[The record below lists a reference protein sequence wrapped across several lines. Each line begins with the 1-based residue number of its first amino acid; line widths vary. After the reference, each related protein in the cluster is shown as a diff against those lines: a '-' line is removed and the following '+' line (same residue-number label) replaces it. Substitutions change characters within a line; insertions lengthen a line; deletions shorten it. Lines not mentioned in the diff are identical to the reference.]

1 MDKFTEDRIVELR
14 LRKKKAKLGGGEKK
28 IEAQHKKGRMTA
40 RERLEYLLDEGSLQ
54 ENSILLGLED
64 GEAAGGLICGY
75 GTINGRT
82 VSVYS
87 QDATIKGGSVGTMSG
102 YKMYKTLEKA
112 LQMGIPFIG
121 LHDSPGARLPK
132 ITESKT
138 ALGVQMEKSGGSIFY
153 PNTQGSGVIPQ
164 ISAMMGSCAGLSVYS
179 PALTDFIFMVDKQSH
194 MYITGPAMVKTVTGE
209 DMTHDELGGAEIHC
223 KKSGVADG
231 RFENEKAL
239 LDGIKDLVDFLPLN
253 TDEAPPVIETKDDP
267 NRLVDELTDIVPSR
281 SSKAYDMHEVINVIV
296 DNGNF
301 FEIKPEFAGE
311 MIVGFARLDGKS
323 VGIVANQPKVYAG
336 SLTVDSSDKQ
346 TRFMRFCDC
355 FNIPFALLIDTP
367 GYKPGSGQEN
377 RGIICPGAKVLYG
390 FCEMSVPRI
399 SLVLRKSYGGGNL
412 GMGTIPGMKT
422 DMVYYWP
429 IAEAG
434 VLGAPASVQLHF
446 GKEIM
451 AAEDPKAMRAEK
463 MKEYV
468 TRYSNPMREASANW
482 SFEDVIEPRDT
493 RKVLIRSLK
502 YLSTKKRFTTHRNI
516 KKKHGNIPL

>member
-1 MDKFTEDRIVELR
+1 MDKFTEDRINELR
-14 LRKKKAKLGGGEKK
+14 LRKEKAKLAGGEKK

-40 RERLEYLLDEGSLQ
+40 RERLAYLLDGGSFH
-54 ENSILLGLED
+54 EHGPLLGLEEGAPTD
-64 GEAAGGLICGY
+64 GMICGF

-87 QDATIKGGSVGTMSG
+87 QDATIKGGSVGILSG
-102 YKMYKTLEKA
+102 YRMYKTVERA
-112 LQMGIPFIG
+112 LQMGVPFIG

-132 ITESKT
+132 ITESET
-138 ALGVQMEKSGGSIFY
+138 ALGLRMEKSGGSVFY

-231 RFENEKAL
+231 RFANEKEL
-239 LDGIKDLVDFLPLN
+239 LDGIKNLVDFLPQN
-253 TDEAPPVIETKDDP
+253 TYEAPPVTETGDSSD
-267 NRLVDELTDIVPSR
+267 RLVDELTDIVPSR
-281 SSKAYDMHEVINVIV
+281 ASRAYDMHEVIKVIV

-311 MIVGFARLDGKS
+311 IIVGFARLDGKS

-355 FNIPFALLIDTP
+355 FNIPVVLLIDTP
-367 GYKPGSGQEN
+367 AYMPGSDQEH
-377 RGIICPGAKVLYG
+377 RGIIRHGAKVLYSL
-390 FCEMSVPRI
+390 CEMSVPRVSI
-399 SLVLRKSYGGGNL
+399 VIRKSYGGGNL

-434 VLGAPASVQLHF
+434 VLGAPASVELHF
-446 GKEIM
+446 GKEIR
-451 AAEDPKAMRAEK
+451 ASEDPKAMRKEK
-463 MKEYV
+463 MEEYL
-468 TRYSNPMREASANW
+468 TKYSNPMREASANW

-502 YLSTKKRFTTHRNI
+502 YLSTKRRDMTHKDI